1 MSLTD
6 FFDYLLFSLAEKLA
20 PARPPRPP
28 EPIREAPDGKVR
40 IRGHVRARGPLL
52 RAPATGRPCVG
63 FHLVV
68 YERHVLRRMG
78 REFEVLLDIEEA
90 CPFAVADDSGE
101 ANVDTSN
108 PFELDLEAERRG
120 LPQGS
125 DPASRAERDCVTRL
139 LESRGFSATNL
150 LGLPRYISYEE
161 GILGERQEV
170 SVSGKGVREV
180 SPDGDAATPRSP
192 PMRLTLRG
200 TARSPLRISNTRGGL
215 R

>member
-6 FFDYLLFSLAEKLA
+6 LFDYLLFSLAEKLA

-40 IRGHVRARGPLL
+40 IRGRVRARGPLL
-52 RAPATGRPCVG
+52 RAPVTGRPCVG
-63 FHLVV
+63 FHLLV
-68 YERHVLRRMG
+68 YERHVLRMRG
-78 REFEVLLDIEEA
+78 RELEDLLDIEQA
-90 CPFAVADDSGE
+90 CPFAVADDSDE

-108 PFELDLEAERRG
+108 PFELEAERRG

-150 LGLPRYISYEE
+150 LGLSRSISYEE
-161 GILGERQEV
+161 GILGARQEV
-170 SVSGKGVREV
+170 SVSGKGVV
-180 SPDGDAATPRSP
+180 K
-192 PMRLTLRG
+192 
-200 TARSPLRISNTRGGL
+200 
-215 R
+215 